1 MNNCVLQNWV
11 QQLTWKEQSALLTA
25 IRGSDQTYDH
35 NVRSLVRW
43 VRRATLY
50 DADVEGVFLK
60 FGELPDIKA
69 LKKSLEYMTVHFVSH
84 LMHALE
90 IIGYKSDKKKEK
102 GIAFAY
108 YSMICEILHCNIE
121 TEEQMNLRLKDNRE
135 TVIT

>member
-25 IRGSDQTYDH
+25 IRGSDQTFDH
-35 NVRSLVRW
+35 NIRSLVRW

-50 DADVEGVFLK
+50 DADVNGVFLK
-60 FGELPDIKA
+60 FGELPEQKA

-90 IIGYKSDKKKEK
+90 IIGYKAEK
-102 GIAFAY
+102 MSERQIAFNY
-108 YSMICEILHCNIE
+108 YELICEILHCNIE
-121 TEEQMNLRLKDNRE
+121 TEEQMNERLKDNRE
-135 TVIT
+135 EVFT